1 MLSSLT
7 AVRFGRSVA
16 RNRDGLCLTTEF
28 RPWPS
33 HLLGTHFSVFRG
45 LMPLPLCR
53 IHISHLGRYNVFLS
67 LPGSP
72 ARYLRFYRCLRLPRS
87 FTICYRYHEVCP
99 RRVVLLWGTV
109 PALTATTPLVPAQSR
124 PLPRRRSLQ
133 LPFRLLPPSLRRIH
147 RHRSIASARRDE
159 NLPVSLPI

>member
-1 MLSSLT
+1 MTDL
-7 AVRFGRSVA
+7 GEI
-16 RNRDGLCLTTEF
+16 CLTTES

-33 HLLGTHFSVFRG
+33 HPLGTRFLVSVFGG
-45 LMPLPLCR
+45 LTPLPLCC
-53 IHISHLGRYNVFLS
+53 IYISRFGIYNVFLS
-67 LPGSP
+67 LSGSP

-87 FTICYRYHEVCP
+87 FNPSFHRYHSHGLCP

-109 PALTATTPLVPAQSR
+109 PVLTATTSLVPAQSR

-147 RHRSIASARRDE
+147 RQRSIVSVRRDE
-159 NLPVSLPI
+159 NLPASLPI